1 MYLLLL
7 PSKKSI
13 RALFSTCLSF
23 FVKPQFESV
32 RVTREPSRHRDPQQA
47 APQQQDFSRRILWVG
62 TFFLRVLVQLGFDR
76 YNSKNILV
84 LVTVMTGATTATTTT
99 TTTTTVPTSTAD
111 FLLLLRPLISSRKM
125 GLTTPPAACLRTC
138 LRTRLARCCC
148 GQAQSAY
155 EYSLI
160 GRTKKKV

>member
-99 TTTTTVPTSTAD
+99 TTTTVPTSTAD